1 MSGGRAREAAAGAR
15 GIFRRMRIVEIA
27 RVDDPRVADYRNVR
41 DADLRARGG
50 LFVAEGRLNVKR
62 LLRGS
67 PHRTRSVFVTPAGL
81 AGVRDALSGLAEE
94 VPVFLAGRDV
104 LSQVVGYAM
113 HRGCLAAGER
123 CQEVGLDAAFA
134 HTAAG
139 PRLWVALEDVTN
151 PDNVGGIFRNAL
163 AFGVE
168 RLLLS
173 PRCADPLYRKSIRVS
188 MGAALR
194 LPFGRAPRWPAE
206 LERLREAGFLVLA
219 LDAARDARDIA
230 SVAIPP
236 SARGVAVLIGSEDAG
251 LSEPARAQADARV
264 TIPMASGIDSL
275 NAATASGIALHRIA
289 SALGLV

>member
-1 MSGGRAREAAAGAR
+1 
-15 GIFRRMRIVEIA
+15 MRIVEIA

-41 DADLRARGG
+41 DADLRAKGG
-50 LFVAEGRLNVKR
+50 VFVAEGRLNVKR

-67 PHRTRSVFVTPAGL
+67 PHRTRSVFVTRAGL
-81 AGVRDALSGLAEE
+81 AGVRDALEGVGD

-104 LSQVVGYAM
+104 LYQVVGYAM

-123 CQEVGLDAAFA
+123 SPGIGLEAALA
-134 HTAAG
+134 CAQAG
-139 PRLWVALEDVTN
+139 PRLWVVLEDVTN
-151 PDNVGGIFRNAL
+151 PDNVGGVFRNAL

-173 PRCADPLYRKSIRVS
+173 PRCVDPLYRKSIRVS

-194 LPFGRAPRWPAE
+194 LPFERAALWPAE
-206 LERLREAGFLVLA
+206 LSRLREAGFAVLA

-230 SVAIPP
+230 SVEIPVR
-236 SARGVAVLIGSEDAG
+236 ARGVALLIGNEGEG
-251 LSEPARAQADARV
+251 LSEAALAQADARV
-264 TIPMASGIDSL
+264 TIPMARGIDSL

-289 SALGLV
+289 SALGVV